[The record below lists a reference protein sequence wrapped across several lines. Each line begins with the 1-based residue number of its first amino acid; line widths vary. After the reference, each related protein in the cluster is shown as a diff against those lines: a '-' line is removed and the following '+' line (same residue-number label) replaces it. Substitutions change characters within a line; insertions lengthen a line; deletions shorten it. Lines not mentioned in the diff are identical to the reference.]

1 MSIRPVDFNGM
12 LQRTDDV
19 GVLKHQQ
26 EHKPL
31 VDQQNI
37 QVQLSKQE
45 ENASQQVITANQS
58 EKLNNH
64 TDAREE
70 GKGQYQTLYRG
81 KKKKTSKEDG
91 KVVKKGNSHSF
102 DIKI

>member
-19 GVLKHQQ
+19 GVLKQH
-26 EHKPL
+26 EDNKPV

-37 QVQLSKQE
+37 QAQVAKNEDAMLHQVKDPGAGERMENHADAKEEGHGAYYMPGKRKKKEKKQE
-45 ENASQQVITANQS
+45 PGKVINKNQS
-58 EKLNNH
+58 
-64 TDAREE
+64 
-70 GKGQYQTLYRG
+70 G
-81 KKKKTSKEDG
+81 
-91 KVVKKGNSHSF
+91 SF